1 MNPHSGMDGN
11 DNNDNNNNRRT
22 KAIAAIPMAAII
34 VAAALLSGLI
44 SFTGSSY
51 EPAMAQQ
58 NLTGTT
64 SGTTQEVAE
73 VRSLQLVLQ
82 HKQLA
87 AAAAQ
92 QLAAGIVRMGLCL

>member
-34 VAAALLSGLI
+34 VEAALMSGLI

-64 SGTTQEVAE
+64 SGTTGGGGGA
-73 VRSLQLVLQ
+73 
-82 HKQLA
+82 
-87 AAAAQ
+87 
-92 QLAAGIVRMGLCL
+92 